1 MSLHLLTS
9 PPSQSRS
16 PGKVLITITIL
27 LASLFPLTLVP
38 SAKEDRPGKD
48 GQFSGKQ
55 GEVLWIATPVPE
67 QATHVVGNFLD
78 RKITFFPQGK
88 ETYVG
93 LLGIDMQ
100 EKPGLKEFPVT
111 ITLPNRTDHLSY
123 TVLVM
128 KEQYKVQH
136 LTLPKNKVDLDKKTL
151 TRVIAE
157 KKEVKEAF
165 QRSSPHPLWEGPFIE
180 PVKGRISGR
189 FGNRRIINGQPRSPH
204 SGEDIAAPKGT
215 KVAAMNTGIVQL
227 TPDHFFSG
235 KGVIL
240 DHGIGLHS
248 MYFHL
253 SEISVKN
260 GQLVKKGQTIGKV
273 GATGRATGP
282 HLHWGVRLNGARI
295 NPYSFTSLP
304 INN

>member
-1 MSLHLLTS
+1 MDNSA
-9 PPSQSRS
+9 PSR
-16 PGKVLITITIL
+16 GKC
-27 LASLFPLTLVP
+27 
-38 SAKEDRPGKD
+38 
-48 GQFSGKQ
+48 SGLK
-55 GEVLWIATPVPE
+55 LPVPE
-67 QATHVVGNFLD
+67 QTTQVVGRFLD
-78 RKITFFPQGK
+78 RKITFFPHGK
-88 ETYVG
+88 ETYVA

-100 EKPGLKEFPVT
+100 DKPGLKELDVT
-111 ITLPNRTDHLSY
+111 IASPSGTNHLSY
-123 TVLVM
+123 TVLIM
-128 KEQYKVQH
+128 KEKYKVQH
-136 LTLPKNKVDLDKKTL
+136 LKLPKNKVDLDKKTL
-151 TRVIAE
+151 NRVIAE

-165 QRSSPHPLWEGPFIE
+165 QVSSPHPLWEGPFIE

-215 KVAAMNTGIVQL
+215 KVAAMNTGTVQL

-295 NPYSFTSLP
+295 DPYSLTNLP
-304 INN
+304 LKS